1 MLTGGGLS
9 KGSWKGPL
17 LKCATIPNLKLA
29 NRRYEMAEQKK
40 KWKTDL
46 GLLFH
51 FQREPRA
58 EMRWP
63 GRGENLN
70 WIWNFVKLIKEMKV
84 LWRLKKWKIIFKKKK
99 NSKQTKLTA
108 KHLVQGRE
116 KPTWIVSLQEK
127 TWKIKIVL
135 KLNLMN
141 HFLSVFT
148 VYIQGA

>member
-9 KGSWKGPL
+9 KGSWEGPS
-17 LKCATIPNLKLA
+17 LKCATIPNLELA

-40 KWKTDL
+40 RKDWSWTVFPLPKGATD
-46 GLLFH
+46 GL
-51 FQREPRA
+51 
-58 EMRWP
+58 RWD
-63 GRGENLN
+63 GQEEGKILS

-84 LWRLKKWKIIFKKKK
+84 LWRLNKWKIILKKK

-135 KLNLMN
+135 KLNLIN

-148 VYIQGA
+148 VHIQGA